1 VEENQYWVFMYVCGK
16 KGGSIYYYIR
26 KGIMKKFILMFTC
39 VLCFLVSGCMNTIEN
54 VPTIIATGTMAY
66 VGHEP
71 IVEVIII
78 NLDVF
83 NASELEQ
90 LTKVNNRMCAVKNKV
105 NIMWQ
110 KKDGDVAELV
120 MDLPKLL
127 PLYYKAR
134 EAYLVAHDIIM
145 SRIDEFSTI
154 ERGILMRYSDNC
166 ARLDAAI
173 QEAAISENGTDNIQ
187 LVRDILVFVFLVG
200 KVVLPMLLVL

>member
-1 VEENQYWVFMYVCGK
+1 LGFHVCLREERGQHILLYKERYYEK
-16 KGGSIYYYIR
+16 IYFDVY
-26 KGIMKKFILMFTC
+26 
-39 VLCFLVSGCMNTIEN
+39 LCFVFFGFW
-54 VPTIIATGTMAY
+54 
-66 VGHEP
+66 
-71 IVEVIII
+71 III